1 MAITVYRVGGAV
13 RDSLL
18 GYPFHETDW
27 VVVGGSPEDLL
38 NQGYQQVGRDFPVFL
53 HPVTK
58 EEYALARTE
67 RKKGHGYHGFEVHAD
82 PSVTLEQDL
91 SRRDLTVNAMAMTTD
106 GDIIDPYGGQA
117 DLQAR
122 VLRHVSPHFVEDPL
136 RVLRVARFAARYH
149 PMGFSIAAETM
160 ALMTDI
166 VATGELAHLSQ
177 ERIWTETER
186 ALGEQQPAVY
196 FRVLARCNAL
206 QALFPALA
214 VTAGIELLE
223 RATPYSDRIDV
234 RWSALQND
242 TTLLG
247 NSLRHLRNQYDKINE
262 LNDILMNKNSSMM
275 SEVTEENR
283 KLLSDLQ
290 KAQNE
295 LQVQEDSLRR
305 LEATLNIKEA
315 DLNQVSM
322 ELENRAKRVDELE
335 ALIAQK
341 DAAVNDLK
349 NRVSAAL
356 LGFKDKGLTVEQKNG
371 KVYVS
376 LDAKLLFPSG
386 STVIDKNGKQA
397 LIDLAT
403 AIEGESDLE
412 VIVEGHTDTDAI
424 RSNNIPRDNWELSVL
439 RATSVVK
446 IMMENSSIQ
455 PKILSASGRSEF
467 HPVDPEDKAKNRRIE
482 IILSPNLNE
491 LFDLIDGE

>member
-1 MAITVYRVGGAV
+1 MKQLITLT
-13 RDSLL
+13 LL
-18 GYPFHETDW
+18 
-27 VVVGGSPEDLL
+27 VVVTLSSC
-38 NQGYQQVGRDFPVFL
+38 VTGRQFQ
-53 HPVTK
+53 
-58 EEYALARTE
+58 E
-67 RKKGHGYHGFEVHAD
+67 
-82 PSVTLEQDL
+82 
-91 SRRDLTVNAMAMTTD
+91 
-106 GDIIDPYGGQA
+106 
-117 DLQAR
+117 LQAEADDCKLKNAKLKSQNEQLTSANR
-122 VLRHVSPHFVEDPL
+122 ELQGENENLKKVT
-136 RVLRVARFAARYH
+136 
-149 PMGFSIAAETM
+149 G
-160 ALMTDI
+160 AL
-166 VATGELAHLSQ
+166 E
-177 ERIWTETER
+177 
-186 ALGEQQPAVY
+186 
-196 FRVLARCNAL
+196 
-206 QALFPALA
+206 
-214 VTAGIELLE
+214 
-223 RATPYSDRIDV
+223 
-234 RWSALQND
+234 ND

-247 NSLRHLRNQYDKINE
+247 SSMRQLRNQYDKINE

-283 KLLSDLQ
+283 KLLADLQ

-322 ELENRAKRVDELE
+322 ELEKRAKRVDELE

-356 LGFKDKGLTVEQKNG
+356 LGFQDKGLTVEQKNG

-397 LIDLAT
+397 LIDLAN

>member
-1 MAITVYRVGGAV
+1 MKQLITLT
-13 RDSLL
+13 LL
-18 GYPFHETDW
+18 
-27 VVVGGSPEDLL
+27 VVVTLSSC
-38 NQGYQQVGRDFPVFL
+38 VTGRQFQ
-53 HPVTK
+53 
-58 EEYALARTE
+58 E
-67 RKKGHGYHGFEVHAD
+67 
-82 PSVTLEQDL
+82 
-91 SRRDLTVNAMAMTTD
+91 
-106 GDIIDPYGGQA
+106 
-117 DLQAR
+117 LQAEA
-122 VLRHVSPHFVEDPL
+122 EDCKTKNATL
-136 RVLRVARFAARYH
+136 KSQNEQLTSANRELEGENENLKKVT
-149 PMGFSIAAETM
+149 G
-160 ALMTDI
+160 AL
-166 VATGELAHLSQ
+166 E
-177 ERIWTETER
+177 
-186 ALGEQQPAVY
+186 
-196 FRVLARCNAL
+196 
-206 QALFPALA
+206 
-214 VTAGIELLE
+214 
-223 RATPYSDRIDV
+223 
-234 RWSALQND
+234 ND

>member
-1 MAITVYRVGGAV
+1 MKHLITLAF
-13 RDSLL
+13 L
-18 GYPFHETDW
+18 
-27 VVVGGSPEDLL
+27 VVFTLSSCVTGRQFQELQSEAEDCKTKNATLKSQNEQLTSANRELEGENENL
-38 NQGYQQVGRDFPVFL
+38 NK
-53 HPVTK
+53 VT
-58 EEYALARTE
+58 
-67 RKKGHGYHGFEVHAD
+67 
-82 PSVTLEQDL
+82 STL
-91 SRRDLTVNAMAMTTD
+91 R
-106 GDIIDPYGGQA
+106 
-117 DLQAR
+117 
-122 VLRHVSPHFVEDPL
+122 
-136 RVLRVARFAARYH
+136 
-149 PMGFSIAAETM
+149 
-160 ALMTDI
+160 
-166 VATGELAHLSQ
+166 
-177 ERIWTETER
+177 
-186 ALGEQQPAVY
+186 
-196 FRVLARCNAL
+196 
-206 QALFPALA
+206 
-214 VTAGIELLE
+214 
-223 RATPYSDRIDV
+223 
-234 RWSALQND
+234 ND

-247 NSLRHLRNQYDKINE
+247 NSLRHLRSQYDKINE
-262 LNDILMNKNSSMM
+262 VNDILMNKSSSMM

-283 KLLSDLQ
+283 KLLADLQ
-290 KAQNE
+290 KAQME

-305 LEATLNIKEA
+305 LEATLIRKESN
-315 DLNQVSM
+315 LNQVRM
-322 ELENRAKRVDELE
+322 ELEGRARRVYELE

-356 LGFKDKGLTVEQKNG
+356 LGFQDKGLTVEQKNG

-386 STVIDKNGKQA
+386 STIIDKNGKRA

-424 RSNNIPRDNWELSVL
+424 RGNNIPRDNWELSVL